1 MHSSA
6 YQPQSGPW
14 IPPRTP
20 CPLSVHGPRSSPY
33 TGTAGA
39 SELALC
45 GDSSKRHRG
54 ELQDSE
60 RRPERRGFSEKGA
73 HWLPCCLAKGRMK
86 SRFFWCAPAVLT
98 LRPWQSAEP
107 HCVEND
113 RSDKMPSE
121 VPSCCKIVLFLQNKQ
136 DNPTKPAPPS
146 LPAPPKEKFSISFR
160 ERFFASLDSSGH
172 ELFFEHQKRP
182 NFHCEERRRLMGQFF
197 VVQPY

>member
-136 DNPTKPAPPS
+136 DNPTKPGGAKNGMEKRGRTVS
-146 LPAPPKEKFSISFR
+146 LSSWGHTQDGVRGKQAEPLPRS
-160 ERFFASLDSSGH
+160 RF
-172 ELFFEHQKRP
+172 K
-182 NFHCEERRRLMGQFF
+182 
-197 VVQPY
+197 